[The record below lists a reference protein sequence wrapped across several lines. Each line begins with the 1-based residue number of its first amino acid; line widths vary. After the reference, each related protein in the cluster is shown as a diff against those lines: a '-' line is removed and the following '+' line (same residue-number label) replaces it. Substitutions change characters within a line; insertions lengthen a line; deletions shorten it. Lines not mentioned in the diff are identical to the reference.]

1 MSSSSCCRRW
11 PARRAGC
18 SPATCCWRGSGATR
32 PTATSARST
41 STSATCA
48 RRSSSTPRIPSSCSR
63 SGGSATDSEI
73 PSPEGLIV
81 ARRRRDRHHTSMRPR
96 LLRLSLSTRLA
107 LMFFSITLLAIAA
120 LYVFVAPGL
129 KDRLVGSELWSL
141 RATARHRSAPLAAT
155 VGGSGSQARVR
166 RLVTETSESTGYRVT
181 LVEVNQVL
189 GSIQLSRQTDSGGA
203 DSSAPVVLTLAW
215 RAARTGR
222 VSSGTTVENGT
233 SVAQAAVPVRV
244 GGRVTAIVLYTS
256 SLKSILR
263 TVSTVRD
270 EILEAGAGSLALALV
285 AGWVIARGRGPRGR
299 PRQGVAHTV

>member
-129 KDRLVGSELWSL
+129 KDRLVGSELSSL
-141 RATARHRSAPLAAT
+141 RQTARQHSTRLALT
-155 VGGSGSQARVR
+155 VGSSDPQARVR
-166 RLVTETSESTGYRVT
+166 ALVTRTSESTGDRVT
-181 LVEVNQVL
+181 LIEVNQVL
-189 GSIQLSRQTDSGGA
+189 GSMQLSRQMDSGGA
-203 DSSAPVVLTLAW
+203 DSSAPVVLGIAW
-215 RAARTGR
+215 QAARTG
-222 VSSGTTVENGT
+222 VLSSGTAIENGT
-233 SVAQAAVPVRV
+233 TVAQAAKPVRV
-244 GGRVTAIVLYTS
+244 DGRVAAVVLFTS
-256 SLKSILR
+256 KIESILH
-263 TVSTVRD
+263 TVS
-270 EILEAGAGSLALALV
+270 
-285 AGWVIARGRGPRGR
+285 
-299 PRQGVAHTV
+299 